1 MARPDPF
8 EDMPPQVKAR
18 LMKPHTVFA
27 PGTRIKFNI
36 VPMFLNLFLPW
47 SLFTLCSGLSS
58 GWLMYTEPGFV
69 MVISSLI
76 ILLGLASLYQAV
88 KARRLDPEPTWWSYT
103 ALSITVASVAG
114 LICGSVNYVT
124 LAKPF
129 FEIMDLKA
137 VHQVDARYER
147 GQNMMDAGIL
157 YFAKGNKLD
166 AQRSW
171 HFMHH
176 TQYCVAPI
184 AASGKEPAT
193 HAYDFWAVGEDCCSM
208 SSSDFRCGEW
218 SNSAAR
224 SGIRVLDDP
233 ALPFYRLAV
242 QQAETL
248 YGIQAAHPIFVRWS
262 QDPLAEV
269 NSWNAKAFRNYL
281 FMVCFSFV
289 VALLFVVLAS
299 SKYAFL
305 GRAESVYGTDFLDDE
320 HANWKKEGYSKPN
333 YSSTRASHPDA

>member
-1 MARPDPF
+1 MDGMEHVGRQDPF
-8 EDMPPQVKAR
+8 EDMPHTVKAR
-18 LMKPHTVFA
+18 LFKPHTPFA
-27 PGTRIKFNI
+27 PGMRIRFNI

-47 SLFTLCSGLSS
+47 GIFTLCSGLCS
-58 GWLMYTEPGFV
+58 GWLMYTEPGLV
-69 MVISSLI
+69 MVLSSLI
-76 ILLGLASLYQAV
+76 VLGGLICGFRALQ
-88 KARRLDPEPTWWSYT
+88 ARRSDPEPTWWSYT
-103 ALSITVASVAG
+103 ALSLAVASAAG
-114 LICGSVNYVT
+114 LMCGWTNYVT
-124 LAKPF
+124 LAKPY
-129 FEIMDLKA
+129 FEIKDLKA
-137 VHQVDARYER
+137 VHQIDARYER

-157 YFAKGNKLD
+157 YFAAGNKIDGLK
-166 AQRSW
+166 SW

-184 AASGKEPAT
+184 TGSEDPST
-193 HAYDFWAVGEDCCSM
+193 HAYDFWAVGTDCCSM

-248 YGIQAAHPIFVRWS
+248 YGIQAAHPIFIRWS

-289 VALLFVVLAS
+289 VALFLVVLAS
-299 SKYAFL
+299 SKYAFI
-305 GRAESVYGTDFLDDE
+305 GRAESAYEADVLDDPSWRSE
-320 HANWKKEGYSKPN
+320 GHARPN
-333 YSSTRASHPDA
+333 YSSMRA